1 MTETQVVTP
10 EILALAEKIKA
21 KKDAQLEKIKTNL
34 DKYPHAFSDTL
45 TFDEA
50 AGKYKVKI
58 SCQICCDDSR
68 WVFTSDLFQIDT
80 CVKCSEQRKA
90 EKKADKKAKLAAAL
104 ALLKKE

>member
-1 MTETQVVTP
+1 MTQTEVTP
-10 EILALAEKIKA
+10 EIRALAEKIKA
-21 KKDAQLEKIKTNL
+21 KKDLQLEKIKANL

-45 TFDEA
+45 TFDET

-80 CVKCSEQRKA
+80 CVKCSDQRKA
-90 EKKADKKAKLAAAL
+90 EKKAAKKE
-104 ALLKKE
+104 LLKAAMAQLKK